1 MSGNPMG
8 PVLAQLVFIGII
20 FVIFYFL
27 IIKPQQTQRK
37 KHQEFL
43 ASLKKGD
50 KVITSSGIWGTI
62 SEISDD
68 TITLKVDANTKI
80 KFSKDVAIAYQPSK
94 TEEKEDKD
102 EK

>member
-43 ASLKKGD
+43 SNLKKGD
-50 KVITSSGIWGTI
+50 KVITSSGIWGVI
-62 SEISDD
+62 SDITDD
-68 TITLKVDANTKI
+68 TITLKVDTNTKI
-80 KFSKDVAIAYQPSK
+80 KFTKETIVAYQPSK
-94 TEEKEDKD
+94 DESKEKED

>member
-1 MSGNPMG
+1 MG
-8 PVLAQLVFIGII
+8 PILAQLVFIGII

-43 ASLKKGD
+43 SNLKKGD
-50 KVITSSGIWGTI
+50 KVITSSGIWGVI
-62 SEISDD
+62 SDITDD
-68 TITLKVDANTKI
+68 TITLKVDTNTKI
-80 KFSKDVAIAYQPSK
+80 KFTKETIIAYQPSK
-94 TEEKEDKD
+94 EESKEKED

>member
-8 PVLAQLVFIGII
+8 PILAQLVFIGII

-43 ASLKKGD
+43 SNLKKGD
-50 KVITSSGIWGTI
+50 KVITSSGIWGVI
-62 SEISDD
+62 SDITDD
-68 TITLKVDANTKI
+68 TITLKVDTNTKI
-80 KFSKDVAIAYQPSK
+80 KFTKETIIAYQPSK
-94 TEEKEDKD
+94 DESKEKED